1 VAMVNC
7 LLDGHNRDLPE
18 LLQAWATLPLVAE
31 AAASAGAD
39 VTVLQSGRKSGQ
51 HEANGVRYEFV
62 RERRWPRGASAGLMP
77 WRLTASLRR
86 LNPDVVHFNGL
97 DFPLH
102 LRAACHAGAPVLVQD
117 HASTPRSR
125 SRALRRWS
133 LASATACA
141 FTAEEQAAPFRAAA
155 QLPARLRIVAVPE
168 SSSRFRPGDQ
178 QMARART
185 GVFGDPAVLSVG
197 RLNAGKDPLTVLR
210 AVRLA
215 LQRLPGLQ
223 LWCAFGEAD
232 LLEAVEQM
240 LREDPRLS
248 QRVHLLG
255 CVPHARVE
263 ALCRACDLFVSAS
276 RHEGSGYALLE
287 ALACGLTPV
296 VSDIPPFRALTG
308 NGEVGALVPVADAG
322 AFAGAVVAQASKD
335 RAVARNAVLDH
346 FERELSPGALGRRLV
361 AVYETVARTGGL
373 Q

>member
-1 VAMVNC
+1 MAMVNC

-141 FTAEEQAAPFRAAA
+141 FTAEEQAAPFRAAG

-168 SSSRFRPGDQ
+168 RIEPVPAGRPANG
-178 QMARART
+178 ARPNG
-185 GVFGDPAVLSVG
+185 GVRDPAVLSSRAIERG
-197 RLNAGKDPLTVLR
+197 QNPLTVLR
-210 AVRLA
+210 AVGLA
-215 LQRLPGLQ
+215 LEHLPGLQ

-255 CVPHARVE
+255 CVPHARV
-263 ALCRACDLFVSAS
+263 
-276 RHEGSGYALLE
+276 
-287 ALACGLTPV
+287 
-296 VSDIPPFRALTG
+296 
-308 NGEVGALVPVADAG
+308 
-322 AFAGAVVAQASKD
+322 
-335 RAVARNAVLDH
+335 
-346 FERELSPGALGRRLV
+346 
-361 AVYETVARTGGL
+361 
-373 Q
+373 